1 MRMLRSLRFM
11 EWGRLG
17 VDGLNQS
24 DREMR
29 FIALVVV
36 ADRNS
41 PIVAENG
48 CVVVGRIPIPI
59 DVVEMGL
66 NEAASG
72 FDVADFDFG
81 ACLRGNRKADCDED
95 LLGFFGGD

>member
-1 MRMLRSLRFM
+1 M

-59 DVVEMGL
+59 DVVETGL

-72 FDVADFDFG
+72 MDVGDFNGG
-81 ACLRGNRKADCDED
+81 AGLGGNRKADCNED
-95 LLGFFGGD
+95 LLDFLGGD